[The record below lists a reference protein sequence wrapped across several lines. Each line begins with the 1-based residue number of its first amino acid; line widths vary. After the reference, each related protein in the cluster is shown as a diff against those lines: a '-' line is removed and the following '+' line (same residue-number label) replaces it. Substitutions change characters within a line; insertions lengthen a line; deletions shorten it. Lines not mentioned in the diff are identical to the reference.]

1 MYKTFLPLSP
11 PRPLPAVHRMLL
23 LMVAVFLMCGF
34 GVAAFLTPSP
44 AGSGTHQQLGLPPCF
59 FMTVT
64 GYPCPAC
71 GMTTCFAHFVR
82 LEWIQAS
89 RANSGGIL
97 LAIVCSIALVWSL
110 VSAIRGVSWLTDDY
124 LEVLSILSLIVLGV
138 VVANW
143 IVRVVWIWL

>member
-1 MYKTFLPLSP
+1 
-11 PRPLPAVHRMLL
+11 
-23 LMVAVFLMCGF
+23 
-34 GVAAFLTPSP
+34 
-44 AGSGTHQQLGLPPCF
+44 
-59 FMTVT
+59 MTVT